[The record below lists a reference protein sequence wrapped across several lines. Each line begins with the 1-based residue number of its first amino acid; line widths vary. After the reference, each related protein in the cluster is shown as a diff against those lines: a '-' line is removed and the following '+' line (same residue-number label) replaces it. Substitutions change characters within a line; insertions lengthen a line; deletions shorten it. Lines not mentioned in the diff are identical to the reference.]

1 MLNTLMTAM
10 NQALFAIKRY
20 ALHDGP
26 QIRTT
31 IFLKGCPLSCRWCHN
46 PEGLAR
52 RIEIV
57 SIPDRCIGCGECVEA
72 CPQQALAPGPQ
83 GGISRNRAICTSCG
97 ICVDACPAMAHERT
111 GWLTD
116 VEAVMAE
123 ITKDL
128 PFYDTSGGGVT
139 FSGGEPL
146 RQADFLVALLKACGR
161 LQIHRTVDTS
171 GYAKTA
177 TLLEVARHTELFLY
191 DLKHMES
198 AIHKEFT
205 GVDNALILENLA
217 ALCHAGHR
225 VRVRIPLVAGVNDD
239 EDNIRRTAE
248 FLAAL
253 PGIDGIDILPY
264 HSIGRAKYHKLGLDY
279 AGEDLTAP
287 APEHT
292 GNLIA
297 ILHTAGFDVRVGG

>member
-1 MLNTLMTAM
+1 MLNTPMTAM

-72 CPQQALAPGPQ
+72 CPQQALAPSPQ
-83 GGISRNRAICTSCG
+83 GGISRNRALCTNCG
-97 ICVDACPAMAHERT
+97 ICVDTCPALAHERT

-116 VEAVMAE
+116 VEGVMAE

-146 RQADFLVALLKACGR
+146 LQAEFLLELLRACGR

-171 GYAKTA
+171 GYAKTD

-198 AIHKEFT
+198 SVHKEFS
-205 GVDNALILENLA
+205 GVDNRLILENLA

-225 VRVRIPLVAGVNDD
+225 LRIRIPLVAGVNDD
-239 EDNIRRTAE
+239 EENIRRTAT
-248 FLAAL
+248 FLAGL

-279 AGEDLTAP
+279 AGEGLMAP

-292 GNLIA
+292 RNLIA
-297 ILHTAGFDVRVGG
+297 LLHTAGFDVRVGG